1 MRRSN
6 PGGARERRLC
16 APLGIFW
23 VTLDII
29 LVRSWFS
36 WRRPGAKTLCS
47 SGYILGN
54 TGYNPGQILV
64 FLEAPRTV
72 RIELMPGFFLS
83 WGAHRNSHVNHT
95 ISKPTKKPGLLP
107 GCLGLCVSIWCL
119 KLLWDLS
126 PQENPESGFDFHLTI
141 FSDAFH
147 ELRIEL
153 GQWLPPLFLYR

>member
-72 RIELMPGFFLS
+72 RIELMPGFFSLLGRPQEFTCESHNFKTHKKTGIAPGLS
-83 WGAHRNSHVNHT
+83 WFV
-95 ISKPTKKPGLLP
+95 
-107 GCLGLCVSIWCL
+107 CVYLVFKIAL
-119 KLLWDLS
+119 EPFAPREPVERL
-126 PQENPESGFDFHLTI
+126 
-141 FSDAFH
+141 
-147 ELRIEL
+147 
-153 GQWLPPLFLYR
+153 